1 MRSYKSKQHP
11 RNWGFLNV
19 KGRTT
24 SFWGLGNL
32 TTSKCGIQPRL
43 GCLTLDSQ
51 LRGHR
56 AAWKQLQKVLKGE
69 FLDAKMSKY
78 QAQIVG
84 EGFFSTF
91 GTN

>member
-1 MRSYKSKQHP
+1 
-11 RNWGFLNV
+11 
-19 KGRTT
+19 
-24 SFWGLGNL
+24 
-32 TTSKCGIQPRL
+32 
-43 GCLTLDSQ
+43 LDSQ